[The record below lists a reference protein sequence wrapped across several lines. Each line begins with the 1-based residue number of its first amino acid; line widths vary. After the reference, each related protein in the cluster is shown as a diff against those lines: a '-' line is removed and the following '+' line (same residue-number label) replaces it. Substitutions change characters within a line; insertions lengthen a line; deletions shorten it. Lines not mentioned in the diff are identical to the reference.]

1 MVWSSKV
8 ESTAKSTE
16 SADITG
22 VFVAIVTFGGQP
34 SDFGGEE
41 VNIGSIKEMDYRWVF
56 GSTVDLDNK

>member
-8 ESTAKSTE
+8 ESTAKWTE

-22 VFVAIVTFGGQP
+22 VSVAIVTFGGQP
-34 SDFGGEE
+34 PDFGGDEFTT
-41 VNIGSIKEMDYRWVF
+41 GSIKEMDYRWIF